1 MRPDTRCLQ
10 SHLVSGMRAAFRASL
25 ACCRR
30 CPDALFSRRSPVCF
44 NMHSRAQVEFM
55 SVEPKL
61 CHQVAKQHNMVLQL
75 TAVGSMGRPLWH
87 QLQMVAIFVE
97 RVQAMVSHYGWTFA
111 TWARVGRLATYA
123 YLLEAAG
130 TLFSMVRASMLA
142 WVALWLSV
150 LCATAGSGLQK
161 VRVFGVLCTSCTR
174 TYLRSPCGS
183 ALQIHYCMR

>member
-1 MRPDTRCLQ
+1 
-10 SHLVSGMRAAFRASL
+10 
-25 ACCRR
+25 
-30 CPDALFSRRSPVCF
+30 
-44 NMHSRAQVEFM
+44 
-55 SVEPKL
+55 
-61 CHQVAKQHNMVLQL
+61 MVLQL

-123 YLLEAAG
+123 FMLVRSFQWCARAG
-130 TLFSMVRASMLA
+130 LRGSR
-142 WVALWLSV
+142 WLSV